1 MGSETRYIS
10 SWNDGEAM
18 SRMWTRTVITCQK
31 NRWVKLSLLPY
42 FEHENSHIHFK
53 RQYLTPPS
61 PQLDYRGVYILEV
74 YVSPRALLLE
84 LFQIFHCALR

>member
-18 SRMWTRTVITCQK
+18 SRMWTRTVIACQK

-42 FEHENSHIHFK
+42 FEHEKSHIHFK

-61 PQLDYRGVYILEV
+61 PQLDYRGGG
-74 YVSPRALLLE
+74 
-84 LFQIFHCALR
+84 IFLKFTLVHVPYCLNCFKYSIVH

>member
-1 MGSETRYIS
+1 MGNTQMGSETRYIS

-18 SRMWTRTVITCQK
+18 SRMWTRTVIACQK

-53 RQYLTPPS
+53 RQYLTPLVRS
-61 PQLDYRGVYILEV
+61 LTTGGGVY
-74 YVSPRALLLE
+74 S
-84 LFQIFHCALR
+84 